1 MPSVTSKKKG
11 LHQMGSLFGLLDV
24 RRKGTVGILCGVVSL
39 LSHSAIAAD
48 YRWTDAV
55 GDGDWANVQN
65 YSVGGTIPST
75 LPGASDTV
83 TIPDNATVRLEY
95 DATDESKK
103 RSCEVFGGVGRIIP
117 EGVNVVIDVTV
128 SVSSQLEL
136 SCAIVGSFSEP
147 QGLLIKRGEGE
158 LDLMSVGKAMQSSSN
173 YDYYTNVEV
182 IDGILKFPQAVSM
195 DDAFYGTVTVR
206 NPGIL
211 FTGKVCQNLESNRIK
226 HLYGDGTITNDH
238 TALCEMRVNGGEF
251 SGTISGMNYLSCQG
265 ALNLLGV
272 DGTSCA
278 DSVAIRRNY
287 GYGADG
293 AHGCLGILK
302 FGLKGSVI
310 DGALSN
316 TPSSIGYADT
326 ICTRDY
332 GGAILYLGN
341 GETTDKDFRIWNPMA
356 DYPCTIDAGANG
368 GLVWN
373 GVWGLRNSNYS
384 TANHSLA
391 RLVITGSNRTE
402 CVMNGIIETR
412 SLSGTNY
419 NMCITKSGI
428 GKWRINNN
436 TNGNMT
442 GVWQIKDG
450 TLTFDSIAETNINS
464 ALGKSTLLYRDFAGK
479 PSDDMKVDYAIV
491 LGGNE
496 TRGNLEYVGSTNCI
510 SATRK
515 FVVDGMGAIL
525 NNGTG
530 LLRLSDFSVLPTRNG
545 DSTLVLG
552 GSNTM
557 ENAVNNVCD
566 GEGGR
571 LSLRKEDE
579 GTWRVGGES
588 TFSGKVAVDAG
599 RLVLSRPH
607 FTWFRWEIVS
617 RHDNADGG
625 SSAKTVSL
633 TELALYDRDGNR
645 LNVNMVDRCT
655 KVQNGNEFWCVP
667 TVETLGF
674 FGGEAIR
681 NLEPNE
687 ASILESE
694 GYRSYWGGNYYNP
707 LSNLFDEG
715 DSHIFGQF
723 IGKSIIM
730 RLSDGSLEAKYWD
743 WCHYAQNGR
752 SVKEMRLYGSV
763 DGRDWTPI
771 GSRVSDWSEVDGN
784 DGKAYP
790 TKLNMWEYKRV
801 ALGAEL
807 SDVQPGLEISI
818 VPEGASTAFCGISSV
833 SVAKD
838 AELFAEGGIISV
850 PKISVDSNGM
860 GTLTGFALAEGGT
873 IDIADD
879 TGRGDFSIDV
889 DFTGVAFPE
898 DYSFTLNGKHTR
910 MAIRLS
916 NDKKTISVH
925 SRGLVIHLK

>member
-1 MPSVTSKKKG
+1 MHWSVERKG
-11 LHQMGSLFGLLDV
+11 GILMAQCKRFIGLTMATRLAFTIAIAVSRAFSLFATDYV
-24 RRKGTVGILCGVVSL
+24 WTN
-39 LSHSAIAAD
+39 AA
-48 YRWTDAV
+48 

-65 YSVGGTIPST
+65 YAVGGAIPST
-75 LPGASDTV
+75 LPSASDTV

-95 DATDESKK
+95 DAADESKK
-103 RSCEVFGGVGRIIP
+103 GSCEVFGGVGRIIP
-117 EGVNVVIDVTV
+117 EGVNAVIDVTV
-128 SVSSQLEL
+128 PVNSRLEL
-136 SCAIVGSFSEP
+136 SCAIIGSFSEP

-158 LDLMSVGKAMQSSSN
+158 LDLAAVGKARQASSN

-182 IDGILKFPQAVSM
+182 VDGILKFPQAVST

-211 FTGKVCQNLESNRIK
+211 FTGKVCKNLESNRIV

-238 TALCEMRVNGGEF
+238 TALCEMRVNGGAF
-251 SGTISGMNYLSCQG
+251 SGIISGMNYLSCQG

-272 DGTSCA
+272 NGTSHA

-293 AHGCLGILK
+293 VHGCLGILK

-316 TPSSIGYADT
+316 TPSSIGYADA

-341 GETTDKDFRIWNPMA
+341 GEMTDKDFRIWNPMA

-373 GVWGLRNSNYS
+373 GVWGLRDSNYS

-391 RLVITGSNRTE
+391 RLLITGSNRTE
-402 CVMNGIIETR
+402 CVMNGVVETR

-419 NMCITKSGI
+419 NMCITKRGT

-450 TLTFDSIAETNINS
+450 TLAFDSIAETNINS

-496 TRGNLEYVGSTNCI
+496 TRGDLEYVGSTNCI
-510 SATRK
+510 STTRK
-515 FVVDGMGAIL
+515 FVVDGTGAIL

-530 LLRLSDFSVLPTRNG
+530 LIRLSDFSVLPTRNG

-552 GSNTM
+552 GGNTM
-557 ENAVNNVCD
+557 ENAVNDVCD

-571 LSLRKEDE
+571 LSLRKEDR
-579 GTWRVGGES
+579 GTWRVSGES
-588 TFSGKVAVDAG
+588 TFSGNVTVDSG

-617 RHDNADGG
+617 RHDNGESG
-625 SSAKTVSL
+625 SNAKTVSL
-633 TELALYDRDGNR
+633 NELALYDKDGKR
-645 LNVNMVDRCT
+645 LNVDMTDRCT
-655 KVQNGNEFWCVP
+655 KVQDGNQFWCVP

-674 FGGEAIR
+674 FGGETVR

-687 ASILESE
+687 ASILEAE
-694 GYRSYWGGNYYNP
+694 GYRSYWGGNYYYP
-707 LSNLFDEG
+707 LSNLFDEA
-715 DSHIFGQF
+715 DSRINGWF

-730 RLSDGSLEAKYWD
+730 RLSEGSPEAKYWD

-763 DGRDWTPI
+763 DGRDWTLI

-790 TKLNMWEYKRV
+790 TRQNMWECKRV

-807 SDVQPGLEISI
+807 SDAQPGLEISI
-818 VPEGASTAFCGISSV
+818 VPEGAATAFCGISSV
-833 SVAKD
+833 AVAKG
-838 AELFAEGGIISV
+838 AELYAEGDAITV
-850 PKISVDSNGM
+850 PKISIDSNGM
-860 GTLTGFALAEGGT
+860 GTLTGFALADGGT
-873 IDIADD
+873 IDIVDD
-879 TGRGDFSIDV
+879 TGRGDFSVDA

-898 DYSFTLNGKHTR
+898 DYSFTLNGKRTR

-916 NDKKTISVH
+916 DDRKTISVH
-925 SRGLVIHLK
+925 SRGLVIQLK